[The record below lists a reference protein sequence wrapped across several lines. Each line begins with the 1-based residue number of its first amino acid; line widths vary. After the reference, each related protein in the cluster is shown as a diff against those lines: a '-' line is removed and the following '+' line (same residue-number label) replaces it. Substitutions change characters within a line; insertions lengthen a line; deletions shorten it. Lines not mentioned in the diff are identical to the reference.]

1 MYNRYSKTIYSN
13 IRTLKDSEFLFFNN
27 IIDIKEESEQYYH
40 QPGDMWPDLETIR
53 KMPFDYTIHDPK
65 YEDASLICSKLQ
77 TINSE
82 GKNFKIL
89 IGTHVCIYL
98 LLM

>member
-1 MYNRYSKTIYSN
+1 M
-13 IRTLKDSEFLFFNN
+13 
-27 IIDIKEESEQYYH
+27 KEESDQYYH
-40 QPGDMWPDLETIR
+40 QPGDMWPELETFR

-82 GKNFKIL
+82 G
-89 IGTHVCIYL
+89 
-98 LLM
+98 

>member
-1 MYNRYSKTIYSN
+1 MRLIKEKNEAGIIGTAKPSVAILRA
-13 IRTLKDSEFLFFNN
+13 LKNSEFLFFNN
-27 IIDIKEESEQYYH
+27 IIDIKEESDQYYH
-40 QPGDMWPDLETIR
+40 QPGDMWPDLETFK

-82 GKNFKIL
+82 G
-89 IGTHVCIYL
+89 
-98 LLM
+98 